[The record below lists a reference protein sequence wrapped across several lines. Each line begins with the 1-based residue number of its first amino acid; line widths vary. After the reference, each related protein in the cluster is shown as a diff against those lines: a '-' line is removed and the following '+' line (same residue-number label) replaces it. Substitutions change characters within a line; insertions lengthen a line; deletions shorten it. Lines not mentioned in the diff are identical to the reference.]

1 MKQKILILGATGF
14 IGRNTAEYFAT
25 QSDFIVYGTYFNSS
39 PLNHPD
45 IQMLHA
51 DLTKHENVDRV
62 IEGMDIVVQAA
73 AITSGIKD
81 VASNPHK
88 IIADNAI
95 MNSLVFR
102 SAFDH
107 STPHI
112 ILCSCTVMYHS
123 SDKSLRENDFDA
135 NREMYPNYFG
145 GAWNKV
151 YFEKMCEF
159 YSRLGRNKYTAMR
172 H

>member
-88 IIADNAI
+88 DYCRQRNNEFFGFSICFLIIQH
-95 MNSLVFR
+95 L
-102 SAFDH
+102 
-107 STPHI
+107 
-112 ILCSCTVMYHS
+112 IL
-123 SDKSLRENDFDA
+123 
-135 NREMYPNYFG
+135 
-145 GAWNKV
+145 
-151 YFEKMCEF
+151 F
-159 YSRLGRNKYTAMR
+159 YAAAR
-172 H
+172 